1 MSKITVFL
9 MFLFLCFSIS
19 GYSEC
24 LNEEKITEE
33 CIKEMFVSGEYGQ
46 ILRHIDEVEFKNKN
60 ERQMIKTESF
70 FKISDYEN
78 VEKNINRLP
87 AVIKNT
93 LYYRL
98 LALKSAFARK
108 RFAQTLEMIEIV
120 RGQYPFYYVDSDLE
134 CIKAD
139 IMLYR
144 KQYDPALENYD
155 RCLKIR
161 ANNISSY
168 NRILALEKNGAPKT
182 TLIKDYIEYLES
194 YYGTFLS
201 SKVIDRLVTLK
212 EKNNFPNQSSPFYS
226 RWLVL
231 MRRSLKLD
239 LFFND
244 DFMKVSHP
252 ANLEI
257 IRYLVSKNR
266 FTDALKMLDTALAA
280 SIKDTE
286 LSYIFTVEKYRTL
299 VASGA
304 EKAAAEFMVRE
315 AERFSELRKERLLF
329 FAGTIYFDAGFI
341 EEARKVLEDIVY
353 NRPSSKYFFL
363 ALYKL
368 GLIYLNT
375 GNELY
380 AFTLWTNYIYN
391 NGFNASKYISG
402 TAVYESIT
410 GLIQTI
416 DRVNGF
422 CTFTTDIDFDCPLE
436 NICQKN
442 SESRFVTYYDFLY
455 FHLIEREEFKNRI
468 DLSDKGYVQKWKE
481 NSLKIEVDEKLILE
495 RISTVSKASRALEPV
510 SMISE
515 FASFNHKDGIEFYL
529 NYINSVTGFNDR
541 KREQNEA
548 VFPEKGVVDELIV
561 RLSEFKYKTNVVFK
575 HYFNKTG
582 DLADLYYNQ
591 VNNELTYSPH
601 YGRKEDW
608 KLIYP
613 TPFIDDIAKLSVE
626 FDVPIQLIYSIMR
639 AETFYRDYLSSN
651 VGALGLMQIMPA
663 TFEKITK
670 FGGVKVKD
678 PMNPYDSLKASVWY
692 LSKLL
697 KRFDNNYIAAIAAYN
712 AGPHRVSEWITRY
725 KGVEK
730 YVFVEM
736 IPFHETRNYV
746 KKVVRFFEIYSYLY
760 EGKFYDLEL
769 KGVVNIEE
777 VPDIVNF

>member
-1 MSKITVFL
+1 MTGVQT
-9 MFLFLCFSIS
+9 CA
-19 GYSEC
+19 
-24 LNEEKITEE
+24 
-33 CIKEMFVSGEYGQ
+33 
-46 ILRHIDEVEFKNKN
+46 
-60 ERQMIKTESF
+60 
-70 FKISDYEN
+70 
-78 VEKNINRLP
+78 LP
-87 AVIKNT
+87 
-93 LYYRL
+93 
-98 LALKSAFARK
+98 
-108 RFAQTLEMIEIV
+108 
-120 RGQYPFYYVDSDLE
+120 
-134 CIKAD
+134 
-139 IMLYR
+139 
-144 KQYDPALENYD
+144 
-155 RCLKIR
+155 
-161 ANNISSY
+161 
-168 NRILALEKNGAPKT
+168 
-182 TLIKDYIEYLES
+182 
-194 YYGTFLS
+194 
-201 SKVIDRLVTLK
+201 
-212 EKNNFPNQSSPFYS
+212 
-226 RWLVL
+226 
-231 MRRSLKLD
+231 
-239 LFFND
+239 
-244 DFMKVSHP
+244 
-252 ANLEI
+252 
-257 IRYLVSKNR
+257 
-266 FTDALKMLDTALAA
+266 
-280 SIKDTE
+280 
-286 LSYIFTVEKYRTL
+286 
-299 VASGA
+299 
-304 EKAAAEFMVRE
+304 
-315 AERFSELRKERLLF
+315 
-329 FAGTIYFDAGFI
+329 IY
-341 EEARKVLEDIVY
+341 
-353 NRPSSKYFFL
+353 
-363 ALYKL
+363 
-368 GLIYLNT
+368 
-375 GNELY
+375 
-380 AFTLWTNYIYN
+380 
-391 NGFNASKYISG
+391 
-402 TAVYESIT
+402 
-410 GLIQTI
+410 
-416 DRVNGF
+416 
-422 CTFTTDIDFDCPLE
+422 
-436 NICQKN
+436 
-442 SESRFVTYYDFLY
+442 
-455 FHLIEREEFKNRI
+455 
-468 DLSDKGYVQKWKE
+468 
-481 NSLKIEVDEKLILE
+481 
-495 RISTVSKASRALEPV
+495 
-510 SMISE
+510 
-515 FASFNHKDGIEFYL
+515 
-529 NYINSVTGFNDR
+529 R